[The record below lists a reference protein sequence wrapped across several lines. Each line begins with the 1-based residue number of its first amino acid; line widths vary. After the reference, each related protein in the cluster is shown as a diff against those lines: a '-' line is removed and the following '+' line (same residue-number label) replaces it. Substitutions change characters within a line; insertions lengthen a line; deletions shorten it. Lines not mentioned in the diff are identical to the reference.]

1 MSRRATKNLPHDE
14 WLTVRWG
21 RLRGARSEDILLSGP
36 RRCDRSLMYGVLCVK
51 PVKGE
56 ALLDRSLL
64 DELEARGY
72 DTTTLEFRIK
82 RKATTE
88 GAAT

>member
-21 RLRGARSEDILLSGP
+21 RLQGEGAEDILFSGP
-36 RRCDRSLMYGVLCVK
+36 RRCDRSLMYGVLCLK

-56 ALLDRSLL
+56 VLMNESLIN
-64 DELEARGY
+64 ELKARGY

-82 RKATTE
+82 RKAT
-88 GAAT
+88 AAGGVR